1 MFDTLFLDRDGVIN
15 EKLENRYV
23 TCIKEF
29 VFIEGVLESFTTI
42 NKYFKRVIIITNQQ
56 GIGKKIMTVK
66 QLEDVHNYMKS
77 EIESSGGKINKIYFC
92 SDLASKENNCRKPG
106 TKMFEKALEDFPKI
120 DLKKSFMLGDSDS
133 DIVAGEK
140 MGIKSVKIDHKFNLK
155 SALKKIINIH

>member
-29 VFIEGVLESFTTI
+29 VFVDGVLESFTNI

-66 QLEDVHNYMKS
+66 QLDDVHNYMIS
-77 EIESSGGKINKIYFC
+77 EIENSGGKINKIYFC

-120 DLKKSFMLGDSDS
+120 DLKKSFMFGDSDS

>member
-29 VFIEGVLESFTTI
+29 VFIEGVLESFATI

-77 EIESSGGKINKIYFC
+77 EIENSGGKINKIYFC

-120 DLKKSFMLGDSDS
+120 DLKKSFMFGDSDS
-133 DIVAGEK
+133 DIIAGEK

>member
-29 VFIEGVLESFTTI
+29 VFIDGVLESFTNI

-66 QLEDVHNYMKS
+66 QLDDVHNYMIS
-77 EIESSGGKINKIYFC
+77 EIENSGGKINKIYFC

-120 DLKKSFMLGDSDS
+120 DLKKSFMFGDSDS
-133 DIVAGEK
+133 DIIAGEK
-140 MGIKSVKIDHKFNLK
+140 MGIKSVKIDHNFNLK